1 MTHTNES
8 SSLVKVAPK
17 VGENGTRRFS
27 WTLSVNRRLSPKQP
41 ADGESTILFGRR
53 RRLHRWHMTNP
64 QQACRVWERT
74 DERAGHG
81 LFFPSFERTRI
92 TNGSNL
98 LLLDVIAP
106 RWRAAQRDSAFP
118 TQAPGSDKK
127 TQAPAT
133 ENETKCCVDE
143 AMFKIFNNYK
153 NISFTCKTF
162 YTNMSASEMNRSN
175 FWIRNIKHV
184 LNTLINFSTAR
195 APVTTLAC
203 SKFLLLR
210 VTINVFYVSF
220 LLSFFANYSKQKL
233 NKGKCLIMLM
243 DMRVTP
249 VCDWDIEGK
258 LVQRCWDKN
267 NQEY

>member
-17 VGENGTRRFS
+17 VGKNGTRRFS

-127 TQAPAT
+127 PKLLPQR
-133 ENETKCCVDE
+133 TKRNVVWMKQCSR
-143 AMFKIFNNYK
+143 FLIIPIKIFHLPVRH
-153 NISFTCKTF
+153 FTRT
-162 YTNMSASEMNRSN
+162 
-175 FWIRNIKHV
+175 W
-184 LNTLINFSTAR
+184 AR
-195 APVTTLAC
+195 AKWTEVT
-203 SKFLLLR
+203 S
-210 VTINVFYVSF
+210 
-220 LLSFFANYSKQKL
+220 
-233 NKGKCLIMLM
+233 
-243 DMRVTP
+243 
-249 VCDWDIEGK
+249 E
-258 LVQRCWDKN
+258 
-267 NQEY
+267 